1 MADSGSVA
9 LRCFNE
15 RHYDAVMTDLNMPGM
30 DGYTLAQCLRAQKA
44 IAPIIAITAHAAAEE
59 RARCESA
66 GIDAILLKPALLDTI
81 DQTLRRLVNEAG
93 RRPASSVSTRQDI
106 AQGPLPERVYAA
118 LNRSLGE
125 SVATLHEAL
134 NSGDMKT
141 ILDHL
146 HSVRGSFAMIHETE
160 LASACE
166 QMEQLA
172 RSNDTA
178 GLSEA
183 LARFEPLAWIALAR
197 RATDAQIGT

>member
-1 MADSGSVA
+1 MGGTILVRSEPNEGSTFVVTLPIRADTGAPADHADEEPFRPEPVLSDAPAVRVLIVDDQASNRELIAAQLATLGYEADMADSGSVA

-93 RRPASSVSTRQDI
+93 RRPASLTVSKIFSQQI
-106 AQGPLPERVYAA
+106 
-118 LNRSLGE
+118 
-125 SVATLHEAL
+125 
-134 NSGDMKT
+134 
-141 ILDHL
+141 
-146 HSVRGSFAMIHETE
+146 
-160 LASACE
+160 
-166 QMEQLA
+166 
-172 RSNDTA
+172 DT
-178 GLSEA
+178 
-183 LARFEPLAWIALAR
+183 W
-197 RATDAQIGT
+197 